1 MAVLR
6 QRDLAEK
13 APLAFPYAP
22 VELPQSV
29 RSEAVHLAMQTMSSN
44 PAATPRIGIAPLP
57 VDRPLGR
64 HTWVIAEGYIPAES
78 TGPAPEMTSHETA
91 CILNPND
98 EPAQLKL
105 MLYFADRDPVGP
117 YRITVPPMRT
127 LHLRF
132 NNLEDPEPVPRDT
145 DYASVFQSNVPVV
158 IQHTRLDSRQPAH
171 ALLSTIAWSD

>member
-1 MAVLR
+1 MAVMR
-6 QRDLAEK
+6 ERDLAEL

-22 VELPQSV
+22 VELPTSV
-29 RSEAVHLAMQTMSSN
+29 QKPRLQMSMQTRSSGS
-44 PAATPRIGIAPLP
+44 APRLGFAPLP
-57 VDRPLGR
+57 VERPLGR
-64 HTWVIAEGYIPAES
+64 HTWVIAEGYIPGES

-91 CILNPND
+91 CILNAND
-98 EPAQLKL
+98 EPAHLRL

-132 NNLEDPEPVPRDT
+132 NSLEDPAPVPRDT

>member
-1 MAVLR
+1 MAVMR
-6 QRDLAEK
+6 ERDLAEL

-22 VELPQSV
+22 VELPAAMRKPKLQMSIHRSTSEQS
-29 RSEAVHLAMQTMSSN
+29 APHL
-44 PAATPRIGIAPLP
+44 GIAPLP
-57 VDRPLGR
+57 AERPLGR

-78 TGPAPEMTSHETA
+78 NGPAPEMTSHETA

-98 EPAQLKL
+98 EPAQLDL
-105 MLYFADRDPVGP
+105 TLYFADRDPAGP

-132 NNLEDPEPVPRDT
+132 NSLTDPAPVPRDT